1 MNILQVIPSLSPLHG
16 GPTFVAIN
24 LSKALADRG
33 HTVHLI
39 TTDRGGV
46 ADVGSLQ
53 NVTVTVLKETF
64 APYAY
69 APEMSSVLESLMPS
83 ADVVHIHALYLHSTV
98 RAAQLAHKFGVP
110 YVIRPAGALDPYHLR
125 RKALKKALFD
135 HLVHNRVLR
144 NASAFH
150 FTTEIE
156 SKISQPRTYGRKA
169 FVVPNGLNIAQIESL
184 AQKGRFRNTL
194 GVAASKRL
202 ILFLGRINYKK
213 GFELLIPAFAQLR
226 QTISDIHLVIAGND
240 DGHLSAVQEL
250 IGVHGLSTD
259 CTVTGFLGSPQKFE
273 ALADAEVF
281 VLPSYSE
288 NFANALFEA
297 LACGTPSVI
306 SNQVNSWPE
315 IAAADAGVVVDT
327 KVDELK
333 TALHQLLVNSERRKT
348 LSNRAR
354 EFCRQNYDW
363 SNIAGKLESE
373 YQSILGENSSSSTAK
388 RLLR

>member
-1 MNILQVIPSLSPLHG
+1 M
-16 GPTFVAIN
+16 AIN

-33 HTVHLI
+33 HTVNLI

-46 ADVGSLQ
+46 ADLGALD
-53 NVTVTVLKETF
+53 NVNVTVLKERF
-64 APYAY
+64 GPYAY
-69 APEMSSVLESLMPS
+69 APEMSNALASLMPS
-83 ADVVHIHALYLHSTV
+83 TDLVHIHALYLHPMV
-98 RAAQLAHKFGVP
+98 RAAELARKHGVP

-135 HLVHNRVLR
+135 HVVHNRVLR

-150 FTTEIE
+150 FTTETE
-156 SKISQPRTYGRKA
+156 RKISQPRTYGRKG
-169 FVVPNGLNIAQIESL
+169 FVVPNGLNISQIERL
-184 AQKGRFRNTL
+184 AQSGRFRDTL

-213 GFELLIPAFAQLR
+213 GFELLVPAFAQLR
-226 QTISDIHLVIAGND
+226 QAIPDLHLVIAGND
-240 DGHLSAVQEL
+240 DGYLPTVQKL
-250 IGVHGLSTD
+250 IGAHGLSAD

-297 LACGTPSVI
+297 MACGTPSVI

-315 IAAADAGVVVDT
+315 IAAAQAGVVVDT
-327 KVDELK
+327 TIDELT
-333 TALHQLLVNSERRKT
+333 TALHELLINSERRET
-348 LSNRAR
+348 LSKRAR

-363 SNIAGKLESE
+363 SNIAGRLEFE
-373 YQSILGENSSSSTAK
+373 YQSILDEVSSSNSAK
-388 RLLR
+388 SLPA